1 MYFLRLLK
9 KNNWTSWE
17 PSQTGKR
24 QDQTNANFRDFEAFP
39 GLGRT
44 KQSLNPFRNT
54 GPNLEQSFPVNWSSA
69 RGCCTPLRMS
79 SSFKIPKKKQP
90 GDSDSSHFHV
100 QSPLSRLQSSAPLVK
115 GYGESS
121 SRGRVDG
128 HHRGALSP
136 AAGTDRPLFRDVVK
150 TLLGLNSPNEGRV
163 SAANH
168 RPAASWSCQS
178 QTGGWRPKRAS
189 DRLLDQSQPLH
200 QPLRTGGG
208 GVSLPLKNS
217 SVDSLAELRAQGHAG
232 SSDSLQTRGESTKDA
247 EESKIDSGKSQNQS
261 SGPKTISE
269 DGVTSLTRTRI
280 KIRLSAAS
288 PLSDVRQTPPSVERN
303 GRRSLD
309 VMEAQRDRWKRFREG
324 RSSASR
330 PKKPRVTPAEPIVLS
345 SEEEEESGRRGLT
358 DSGGGSE
365 VQRPPPPVSPPS
377 FLQLQFTSLHAGLM
391 HAHAN
396 GAATI
401 TQDSITLPVKGADE
415 GQLVVVASQRT
426 VGHPDAGRRR
436 RPLLLHPSA
445 GSEGAAAGAP
455 GDPAGLHP
463 GAAEL
468 PAGPLLPRGAGL
480 PPGLGRGLTLVHS
493 CPSPVDQHLLRL
505 LGRLAGSDQLRSSQK
520 NKSKPDL
527 LQLPSR
533 LIQYPVSPC
542 KGRITVTREDL
553 ACLHAGEFL
562 NDVIIDF
569 YLKYLVVEG
578 VANAVAERTHI
589 FSSFFFKQ
597 LSRRH
602 TAGEKDEDCTPSVPD
617 QRVKT
622 WTRHL
627 DIFTKDFLFVP
638 VNQASHWFLV
648 VICFPGLEE
657 PHQVQHQIPP
667 SPGPVVGLKSA
678 QTPEC
683 TLQGCNRRTVM
694 KRPCILVMDS
704 LKMSSHDGVCR
715 LLREY
720 LQVEWEMRRRTPR
733 LFSVDKMKGFSC
745 RVPQQGNSS
754 DCGVFLLQF
763 AHSFLQVSI
772 NPVVN
777 FDLPPRLENWF
788 PQQQVR
794 RKREEIRSLILKLHQ
809 NQLSHE

>member
-1 MYFLRLLK
+1 MR
-9 KNNWTSWE
+9 TVE
-17 PSQTGKR
+17 G
-24 QDQTNANFRDFEAFP
+24 DFEAFP
-39 GLGRT
+39 DLGRT
-44 KQSLNPFRNT
+44 EPSFNPVRNID
-54 GPNLEQSFPVNWSSA
+54 PNLRSFP
-69 RGCCTPLRMS
+69 
-79 SSFKIPKKKQP
+79 
-90 GDSDSSHFHV
+90 
-100 QSPLSRLQSSAPLVK
+100 
-115 GYGESS
+115 GYGDSS
-121 SRGRVDG
+121 SRGRLDSQ
-128 HHRGALSP
+128 HRGALSP
-136 AAGTDRPLFRDVVK
+136 AAGRDRPLFREVVK
-150 TLLGLNSPNEGRV
+150 TLLGLNSPNEGGV

-168 RPAASWSCQS
+168 RPPASWSCQS
-178 QTGGWRPKRAS
+178 QAGGWRPKRAS
-189 DRLLDQSQPLH
+189 DRLLPPDKSQPLH
-200 QPLRTGGG
+200 QPQRTGGA
-208 GVSLPLKNS
+208 GVSLPLKNT
-217 SVDSLAELRAQGHAG
+217 SVDSLAELRAEGHAG
-232 SSDSLQTRGESTKDA
+232 SWGSDSLQTGGESTKDTDD
-247 EESKIDSGKSQNQS
+247 SKINSGKPQNHCQS
-261 SGPKTISE
+261 SGPTTISE
-269 DGVTSLTRTRI
+269 DWATSPTRTRI

-288 PLSDVRQTPPSVERN
+288 PLSDVRQTPPSVERSS

-309 VMEAQRDRWKRFREG
+309 VPRQDVMEDQRDRWKRFREG
-324 RSSASR
+324 RSSVSR

-345 SEEEEESGRRGLT
+345 SEEEEESGRRGLRGR
-358 DSGGGSE
+358 GGGSAA
-365 VQRPPPPVSPPS
+365 QRPLPPVSPPS

-401 TQDSITLPVKGADE
+401 TEDSITLPVKGADE
-415 GQLVVVASQRT
+415 GQLVVVASQVCGYGVWDGGVAHSGTLLASWEGPAPSLLFLWVSNAQANLLHRELSAIRT
-426 VGHPDAGRRR
+426 LGGATGPSCCI
-436 RPLLLHPSA
+436 LLLVLK
-445 GSEGAAAGAP
+445 EQLQELQAALLASILELQSYQQGRSSH
-455 GDPAGLHP
+455 GGPASPLDW
-463 GAAEL
+463 AE
-468 PAGPLLPRGAGL
+468 
-480 PPGLGRGLTLVHS
+480 GLTLVHS
-493 CPSPVDQHLLRL
+493 CPSPVDRHLLRL

-520 NKSKPDL
+520 NKSKPGLSD
-527 LQLPSR
+527 LPSR

-542 KGRITVTREDL
+542 KGRITVSLEDL

-569 YLKYLVVEG
+569 YLKYLVLEG

-602 TAGEKDEDCTPSVPD
+602 TAGEEEEDCAPSVPD
-617 QRVKT
+617 RRRRHQRVKT

-657 PHQVQHQIPP
+657 PRQDQHQTPL
-667 SPGPVVGLKSA
+667 SPGKVVGLRSA
-678 QTPEC
+678 PPPEC
-683 TLQGCNRRTVM
+683 TLEGCNRRTVM

-704 LKMSSHDGVCR
+704 LRMSSHDGVCR
-715 LLREY
+715 LLRDY

-733 LFSVDKMKGFSC
+733 LFSVDTMKGYSC

-763 AHSFLQVSI
+763 AQSFLQ

-794 RKREEIRSLILKLHQ
+794 QKREEIRSLILKLHQ